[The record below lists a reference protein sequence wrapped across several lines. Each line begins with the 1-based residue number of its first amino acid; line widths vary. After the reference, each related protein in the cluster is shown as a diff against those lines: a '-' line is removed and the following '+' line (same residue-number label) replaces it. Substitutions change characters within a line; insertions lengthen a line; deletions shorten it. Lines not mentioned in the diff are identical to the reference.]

1 MEFYFPPKEKSPS
14 LLKAEENLMG
24 KGYALSKDK
33 KMCQYLQDKQCLN
46 ENQGFI
52 FEVKKGDKAFNQK
65 SYEEIGEILTDYV
78 YGLMESDPMNLT
90 RIEIPNNKGMTFLD
104 NCTVPSTLCVTFECQ
119 MHTGH
124 KVVVKEPINLAKSGI
139 MLRSIAI
146 SLVAH

>member
-24 KGYALSKDK
+24 KGYAFSKDK

-90 RIEIPNNKGMTFLD
+90 RIEIPNDKGMTFLD
-104 NCTVPSTLCVTFECQ
+104 NCTVPSTLYVTFECQ

-124 KVVVKEPINLAKSGI
+124 KVVVKELINLAKSGI